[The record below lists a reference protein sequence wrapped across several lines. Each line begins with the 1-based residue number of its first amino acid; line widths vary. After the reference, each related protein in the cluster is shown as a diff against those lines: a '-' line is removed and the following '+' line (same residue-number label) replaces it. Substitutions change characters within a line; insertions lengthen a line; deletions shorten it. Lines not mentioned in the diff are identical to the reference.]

1 MSLLIVSWDF
11 FLHSSEPSYEI
22 LDKSNVHVAQR
33 FSEVVIQNKSMNNK
47 KALYVANSF
56 WKKVAKGIY
65 LFLAADSP
73 RYTATF
79 FRLVPKTI
87 DGWSRGMTHHYQD
100 SQPKKILCQEWTNH
114 LLGSDAEIQ
123 EPEEFNWARTQNWNS
138 QADRKPEKKSIGQNW
153 AIRDEIKIHKKLRPV

>member
-1 MSLLIVSWDF
+1 MSLLIVSWDSVF
-11 FLHSSEPSYEI
+11 HSSEPSYEI

-33 FSEVVIQNKSMNNK
+33 FSEVVIQNESMNDK

-65 LFLAADSP
+65 LVLAADSP

-79 FRLVPKTI
+79 FRLVPKTS

-123 EPEEFNWARTQNWNS
+123 EPEEFNWARTQTGTAKQTES
-138 QADRKPEKKSIGQNW
+138 QRK
-153 AIRDEIKIHKKLRPV
+153 RV